1 MRLVPVAK
9 DAWRFVIPLVLV
21 GGFLVTRSEWL
32 YLSSGILLLL
42 AALFCLYFFRDFD
55 RNTVSDENLIYSPG
69 DGTVMDVAQVHDANK
84 GSFRLIRI
92 FLSVLDGHVQRSPVD
107 GRVKTV
113 EYHKGTFLDARDSR
127 AHLENERNTLVIET
141 NHGAVS
147 VTQIAGLIVRRI
159 VCWVKP
165 SGMLKQGER
174 FGLIRFGSQVDVAL
188 PLSAKVTV
196 KAGERVV
203 SGETVIAK
211 WD

>member
-92 FLSVLDGHVQRSPVD
+92 FLSVLDGPFVNYDGVVNKVD
-107 GRVKTV
+107 EEKGKVKVLISIFGRETPIELDFTQVK
-113 EYHKGTFLDARDSR
+113 K
-127 AHLENERNTLVIET
+127 
-141 NHGAVS
+141 
-147 VTQIAGLIVRRI
+147 
-159 VCWVKP
+159 K
-165 SGMLKQGER
+165 
-174 FGLIRFGSQVDVAL
+174 
-188 PLSAKVTV
+188 
-196 KAGERVV
+196 
-203 SGETVIAK
+203 
-211 WD
+211 